1 MILKTNNFEKIKNIR
16 IKIFHDELELSYIDI
31 FDGDDKHLEQFLIL
45 DGEKVVGIFRLR
57 ETNNSYKIERMG
69 ILSEY
74 RLNGLGKSSLEEIK
88 IYSKKMNKSKIILDS
103 IYSVSKFYTDS
114 GFTQIGDV
122 YSKVGIPHVKM
133 VVNL

>member
-16 IKIFHDELELSYIDI
+16 IKILHDELELSYIDI

-45 DGEKVVGIFRLR
+45 DGEKVVGTFRLR

-133 VVNL
+133 VINL